1 LRLYGATK
9 REEYLFNISATNGEK
24 KLNGVAKV
32 FKRLEMG
39 GRNEWKDR
47 NFEREREMS
56 ECS

>member
-1 LRLYGATK
+1 LYGATK